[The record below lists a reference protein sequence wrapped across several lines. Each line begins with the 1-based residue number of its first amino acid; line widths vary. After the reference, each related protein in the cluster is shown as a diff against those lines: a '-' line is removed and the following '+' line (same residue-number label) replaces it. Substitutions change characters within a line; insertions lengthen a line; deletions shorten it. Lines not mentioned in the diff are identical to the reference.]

1 MTRLPIF
8 SILIL
13 SLFIFSCDSNDAFEN
28 AIITHNF
35 LNDFEALNQDGLANI
50 VVEIPAGS
58 NQKWEVDKESG
69 HLRWEITQ
77 DTLRVI
83 PYLPYPANYG
93 MVPKTWLP
101 PEDGGDDDPIDI
113 FLLGPAH
120 ERGAVIPGRVIG
132 VIKMLDE
139 GEQDDKLIAV
149 DPDSWFWNIYTLEEL
164 KSKFP
169 GVLEVLTTWISN
181 YKGDGIIQLQYVGD
195 EQEAKNILDQA
206 IHSFSQM
213 TQN

>member
-1 MTRLPIF
+1 MTRHP
-8 SILIL
+8 IL
-13 SLFIFSCDSNDAFEN
+13 SVFILAFIFFSCDDYEN
-28 AIITHNF
+28 TIATHDF
-35 LNDFEALNQDGLANI
+35 LHDFEALSQDGLANI

-58 NQKWEVDKESG
+58 NQKWEVDKNSG
-69 HLRWEITQ
+69 YLKWEITQ

-101 PEDGGDDDPIDI
+101 AEVGGDDDPIDI

-120 ERGAVIPGRVIG
+120 ERGAVIPGRIIG
-132 VIKMLDE
+132 VIKMLDG

-149 DPDSWFWNIYTLEEL
+149 DPNSWFWNIYTLEEL

-181 YKGDGIIQLQYVGD
+181 YKGDGIIQFQYVGD
-195 EQEAKNILDQA
+195 EQEAKKILDQA
-206 IHSFSQM
+206 IHSYKEII
-213 TQN
+213 QN